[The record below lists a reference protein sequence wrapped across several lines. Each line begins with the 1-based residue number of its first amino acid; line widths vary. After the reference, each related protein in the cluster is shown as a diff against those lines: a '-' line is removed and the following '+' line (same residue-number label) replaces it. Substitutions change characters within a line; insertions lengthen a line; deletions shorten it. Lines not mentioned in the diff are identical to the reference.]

1 MSSSRLPLGGAR
13 PEPRAVLYLSYARLL
28 GFPAEGLERSVRDGT
43 LAAEMAGLHRAAGLP
58 GAPWAVRPGRGEGLE
73 QAYIAAFDAGVP
85 EPPVPL
91 YESAYLAEDAARRRG
106 LLEDLV
112 RFYEFFDLDLGESPS
127 EAPDHLAVEL
137 EFLAAVAQL
146 ESLADARGGDGAPFR
161 RAQRDFL
168 DRHLLGFVEQIC
180 RRTLP
185 EGFYRGAFHALMR
198 VSREDRGRAAWAVPD
213 AEGEGIV
220 RG

>member
-1 MSSSRLPLGGAR
+1 MSRGTLPGPAA
-13 PEPRAVLYLSYARLL
+13 PRALLYLGYARLL
-28 GFPAEGLERSVRDGT
+28 GFPDAALTAAIGSGAVAEEVAD
-43 LAAEMAGLHRAAGLP
+43 LHRAAGLTP
-58 GAPWAVRPGRGEGLE
+58 PPAGSLSGAQDGLE
-73 QAYIAAFDAGVP
+73 SDYIATFEVGVP
-85 EPPVPL
+85 EPPAPL
-91 YESAYLAEDAARRRG
+91 YESAYEAEDKASRRV

-112 RFYEFFDLDLGESPS
+112 RFYEFFDLDLGEAPT
-127 EAPDHLAVEL
+127 EAPDHLTVEL
-137 EFLAAVAQL
+137 EFMAALAQL
-146 ESLADARGGDGAPFR
+146 EALAAAAGADLGPFR
-161 RAQRDFL
+161 RAQRDFF